1 MEANTDAR
9 PNLFLVGA
17 AKCGTTSLY
26 EYLRQHPQ
34 IFFPSSSDVKVNW
47 RFKEPA
53 FFCPDLLPP
62 ELSVRD
68 EQDYLALY
76 AGSGNYPWRGEASTY
91 YLYSKVAPERIKAFS
106 PQARILILLRP
117 PLDQMRSNYNHMMRS
132 DREDIADFHA
142 AVSASDDRRM
152 GRRMPPRGIRAWLD
166 YTGNAKYAPHV
177 QRWLDTFGRDR
188 VKVLLLEDLIK
199 RPAETYREVLAFL
212 GVDQDFLP
220 EFRVH
225 NEAPPRGVLERF
237 ITAAYQQ
244 PALKRVASTLFPYS
258 VRRQFISGVRKVD
271 NARAKP
277 DPRDLELRA
286 TFRPEVQQ
294 LATLIGRDLSHWM

>member
-1 MEANTDAR
+1 MQASTDIR

-34 IFFPSSSDVKVNW
+34 IFFPSSSDAKVNW

-53 FFCPDLLPP
+53 
-62 ELSVRD
+62 
-68 EQDYLALY
+68 
-76 AGSGNYPWRGEASTY
+76 
-91 YLYSKVAPERIKAFS
+91 

-177 QRWLDTFGRDR
+177 QRWLDTLVPRSGR
-188 VKVLLLEDLIK
+188 
-199 RPAETYREVLAFL
+199 
-212 GVDQDFLP
+212 
-220 EFRVH
+220 
-225 NEAPPRGVLERF
+225 
-237 ITAAYQQ
+237 
-244 PALKRVASTLFPYS
+244 
-258 VRRQFISGVRKVD
+258 
-271 NARAKP
+271 
-277 DPRDLELRA
+277 
-286 TFRPEVQQ
+286 
-294 LATLIGRDLSHWM
+294 